1 MLNTNLDLGAK
12 YMQNISTLE
21 TPNLPATLDTSIRF
35 IQPTLPNLGDVF
47 ALYQDVYS
55 SGLVTNGALVE
66 RFEDAVRE
74 FTRAKHC
81 VAVSSCTSG
90 LMLTMKALDLYGDVV
105 LPSFTFFASGEAV
118 LWNDLRPV
126 FADCDLETWNVSV
139 PDVERRLN
147 SRTAAILG
155 VHMYGNP
162 CAVDELTSLA
172 AKSGCKLIFDA
183 AHAFG
188 SLRQGKPLGGNGDA
202 EVFSLSPTK
211 LLVAGEGGLVTT
223 NDSTLAR
230 RLRLARN
237 YGDGGAYDPELLGL
251 NARMSEFNAALGLE
265 GLKILQHKVRRHLH
279 IAALYTELLKDVPGV
294 RLQTVATG
302 DQSTYKDFS
311 IHVSDPGSQPLG
323 AALCNALAA
332 RRIPTK
338 RYFYPPL
345 HRQKVFAGLHTP
357 AHAPLQVTD
366 FISSGIVSLP
376 IYASLA
382 DKTIEMIASTVRETL
397 ASWSVKEVWQ

>member
-1 MLNTNLDLGAK
+1 
-12 YMQNISTLE
+12 MQNMSTID
-21 TPNLPATLDTSIRF
+21 TPNLPAKVEAPIRF

-47 ALYQDVYS
+47 SLYRDVYS

-74 FTRAKHC
+74 FTGAKHC

-90 LMLTMKALDLYGDVV
+90 LMLTMRAFGLEGEVV

-118 LWNDLRPV
+118 LWNNLRPV

-139 PDVERRLN
+139 PDVERRV
-147 SRTAAILG
+147 SHRTAAILG

-162 CAVDELTSLA
+162 CATEELTALA
-172 AKSGCKLIFDA
+172 SKYGCKLIFDA
-183 AHAFG
+183 AHGFG
-188 SLRQGKPLGGNGDA
+188 SLHRGKPLGGNGDA

-223 NDSTLAR
+223 NDAGLAR

-265 GLKILQHKVRRHLH
+265 GLKILEYKIKRHLH
-279 IAALYTELLKDVPGV
+279 IAELYTELLKDVPGV
-294 RLQTVATG
+294 RFQEVAPG
-302 DQSTYKDFS
+302 DRSTYKDFS
-311 IHVSDPGSQPLG
+311 IHVSDPSSQPLG
-323 AALCNALAA
+323 AALCNALATL
-332 RRIPTK
+332 RIPTK

-345 HRQKVFAGLHTP
+345 HRQRLFAGLHTP
-357 AHAPLQVTD
+357 ADAPLQVTD

-376 IYASLA
+376 IYASLT
-382 DKTIEMIASTVRETL
+382 DSTIEMIAATVRETL
-397 ASWSVKEVWQ
+397 ASWCVKEVWQ

>member
-1 MLNTNLDLGAK
+1 MHTTLDVP
-12 YMQNISTLE
+12 I
-21 TPNLPATLDTSIRF
+21 LPAAVDTPIRF
-35 IQPTLPNLGDVF
+35 IQPTLPNLGDVLS
-47 ALYQDVYS
+47 LYQDIYS

-74 FTRAKHC
+74 FTGARHC

-90 LMLTMKALDLYGDVV
+90 LMLTMKALDLEGDVI

-118 LWNDLRPV
+118 LWNNLRPV
-126 FADCDLETWNVSV
+126 FADCDLDTWNVSAA
-139 PDVERRLN
+139 DVKRRFN

-162 CAVDELTSLA
+162 CQAGELTALA
-172 AKSGCKLIFDA
+172 AKSGCKVIFDA

-188 SLRQGKPLGGNGDA
+188 SLYGGKPLGGNGDA

-237 YGDGGAYDPELLGL
+237 YGDGGVYDPELLGL

-265 GLKILQHKVRRHLH
+265 GLKILEYKVKRHLH
-279 IAALYTELLKDVPGV
+279 IAALYTELLKDAPGV
-294 RLQTVATG
+294 RFQSIASG
-302 DQSTYKDFS
+302 DRPTYKDFS
-311 IHVSDPGSQPLG
+311 IHVTDANSQPLG
-323 AALCNALAA
+323 GALCNALAK
-332 RRIPTK
+332 RKIPTK

-357 AHAPLQVTD
+357 ADAPLQVTD

-382 DKTIEMIASTVRETL
+382 DETIQMIASNVREVIE
-397 ASWSVKEVWQ
+397 SWSTKEVWQ